1 MTRRIGVAVSTT
13 LAAGVL
19 AVAIA
24 LPASATPPPKGP
36 PASGDNRATSYAGNV
51 STCAEANL
59 AGAIIDQGK
68 DLTVQYIDVTVPAG
82 YELTG
87 TVVKGGDGYNVY
99 PPTALTD
106 LRAPYNNGD
115 QTPTI
120 SHWFACAIKKD
131 TSSSTKPPTNPPSSS
146 SGSSSSSAP
155 AGGSSSSSSAPA
167 AQGSVVSSAEL
178 ADTGFSATA
187 PLTGAGAL
195 ILLGGGLLLALRRTR
210 RRG

>member
-1 MTRRIGVAVSTT
+1 MTRRTGVAVSTT

-19 AVAIA
+19 SLAIA
-24 LPASATPPPKGP
+24 LPASATPPPKDP
-36 PASGDNRATSYAGNV
+36 PPSGDDRATSYAGNAT
-51 STCAEANL
+51 TCAEANL
-59 AGAIIDQGK
+59 AGTIIAHDE
-68 DLTVQYIDVTVPAG
+68 DLTVTHIDVTVPAG

-106 LRAPYNNGD
+106 LRAPFNNGG
-115 QTPTI
+115 QVPAI

-131 TSSSTKPPTNPPSSS
+131 TTSPTNPPTNPPSSS
-146 SGSSSSSAP
+146 SSSSSSAP

-167 AQGSVVSSAEL
+167 AQGSVVSSTEL

>member
-19 AVAIA
+19 SLAIA
-24 LPASATPPPKGP
+24 VPASATPPPKDP
-36 PASGDNRATSYAGNV
+36 PPSGDDRATSHAGNAT
-51 STCAEANL
+51 TCAEANL
-59 AGAIIDQGK
+59 AGTIIAHGE
-68 DLTVQYIDVTVPAG
+68 DLTVTHIDVTVPAG

-99 PPTALTD
+99 PPTALTG
-106 LRAPYNNGD
+106 LRSPDNNGG
-115 QTPTI
+115 QVPTI

-131 TSSSTKPPTNPPSSS
+131 TSSSTNPPTNPPGSSS
-146 SGSSSSSAP
+146 SSSSSSAP
-155 AGGSSSSSSAPA
+155 GGGAAATTSPA
-167 AQGSVVSSAEL
+167 AQGSVVSSTAL

-187 PLTGAGAL
+187 PLVGAGAL